1 MHIALALGCLKVPL
15 NSIAIA
21 RHKGNQASNEME
33 LGEEDRI
40 NQNAQDF
47 NRTGVAGAVLKTAS
61 SHIEDKISTN
71 VANLNDKDD
80 IIGDSK

>member
-1 MHIALALGCLKVPL
+1 MHIALGCLKVPR

-47 NRTGVAGAVLKTAS
+47 NRTGVAGAVL
-61 SHIEDKISTN
+61 
-71 VANLNDKDD
+71 
-80 IIGDSK
+80 